1 MSTVSSTPDSLE
13 ETLLSTHSTLS
24 NQLPTATLGG
34 SRRRTRRHKKSK
46 RSKKSRNHKKRSY
59 RRRH

>member
-1 MSTVSSTPDSLE
+1 MSTVTSTPDSLE
-13 ETLLSTHSTLS
+13 VTLPSTTSPLT
-24 NQLPTATLGG
+24 NQLSTATLGG

-46 RSKKSRNHKKRSY
+46 RSKKSRNHKKRSH